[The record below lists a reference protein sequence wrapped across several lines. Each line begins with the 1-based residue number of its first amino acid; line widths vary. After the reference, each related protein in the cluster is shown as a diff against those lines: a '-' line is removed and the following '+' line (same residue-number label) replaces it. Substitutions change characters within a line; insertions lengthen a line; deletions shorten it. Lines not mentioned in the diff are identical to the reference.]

1 MDDKATA
8 WHNFSWDY
16 RAARVLQ
23 IANKIDIFTTLSD
36 KEMSLDE
43 LAQKCHSK
51 PDLTERLLIACTSMG
66 LLDKKENRYRNTELS
81 KAYLVRGQKF
91 YQGNIIA
98 HSAKVWS
105 FWSNLDNEIWLE
117 SPPKVTEAD
126 EHRNFI
132 MGMHNIALAGRA
144 DALIE
149 NIDLS
154 GRKKLLDVGGGPG
167 TYSITACRRFPKLK
181 AVVFD
186 LPETIVIANEVID
199 AEGMQDRVTTRA
211 GSWETDTFGEN
222 NDVVLL
228 SNILHGSDSQAEIKL
243 KKAYDSMVDGGLLLV
258 QEFLL
263 NDEKTGPL
271 IPALFNVMVGTYSR
285 CELLSTIKNAGFVN
299 DKVVFSSEEIGFTW
313 ITAEKP

>member
-1 MDDKATA
+1 MDNKATA
-8 WHNFSWDY
+8 WRDFSWDY
-16 RAARVLQ
+16 RAARVLH

-36 KEMSLDE
+36 KEMSPE
-43 LAQKCHSK
+43 QLAKKCHTK
-51 PDLTERLLIACTSMG
+51 PDLTERLLIACAAMG
-66 LLDKKENRYRNTELS
+66 LLDMRENKYRNTELS
-81 KAYLVRGQKF
+81 KTYLVRGQKF

-98 HSAKVWS
+98 HSAKVWN
-105 FWSNLDNEIWLE
+105 FWSNMENEIWLE

-144 DALIE
+144 NAFIE

-154 GRKKLLDVGGGPG
+154 ERNKLFDVGGGPG
-167 TYSITACRRFPKLK
+167 TYSITACKHYPKLK

-186 LPETIVIANEVID
+186 LPETVDIAKEVIA
-199 AEGMQDRVTTRA
+199 AEGMQDRITTRA
-211 GSWETDTFGEN
+211 GSWETDTFGED

-228 SNILHGSDSQAEIKL
+228 SNILHGPGSQAQMKL
-243 KKAYDSMVDGGLLLV
+243 KKAYDSMESGGLLLV

-263 NDEKTGPL
+263 NDDKTGPL
-271 IPALFNVMVGTYSR
+271 IPALFNVMVGAYSR
-285 CELLSTIKNAGFVN
+285 CELLSLIKKPGFVH
-299 DKVVFSSEEIGFTW
+299 DKVVASSEEIGFTW

>member
-1 MDDKATA
+1 MYNKATA
-8 WHNFSWDY
+8 WRDFSWDY
-16 RAARVLQ
+16 RAARVLH

-36 KEMSLDE
+36 REMSSE
-43 LAQKCHSK
+43 QLAQKCHTK
-51 PDLTERLLIACTSMG
+51 PDMTEKLLIACTAMG
-66 LLDKKENRYRNTELS
+66 LLEKRGPQYRNTEL
-81 KAYLVRGQKF
+81 AQTYLVRGQKL

-98 HSAKVWS
+98 HSATVWN
-105 FWSNLDNEIWLE
+105 FWNNLADEIWLE
-117 SPPKVTEAD
+117 PAPKVIEAD
-126 EHRNFI
+126 AHRNFI

-167 TYSITACRRFPKLK
+167 TYSIVACSRFPKLK

-228 SNILHGSDSQAEIKL
+228 SNILHGSDSQAEMKL

-263 NDEKTGPL
+263 NDDKTGPL
-271 IPALFNVMVGTYSR
+271 IPALFNVMVGAYSR
-285 CELLSTIKNAGFVN
+285 RELLSTIKDAGFVN